1 MVVVVDIQ
9 AEEDIREA
17 LLEVVDIQAEEEHRV
32 VGKLN
37 YKGI

>member
-1 MVVVVDIQ
+1 VV
-9 AEEDIREA
+9 DIREA